1 MAREKCHF
9 AIFERSENIGIRRV
23 SKRGLQPHF
32 LRVFEARH
40 VVQTAAADNSYLCL
54 LHLRS

>member
-1 MAREKCHF
+1 MSRKKRHLAVF
-9 AIFERSENIGIRRV
+9 QRSNNEGIRRV
-23 SKRGLQPHF
+23 SKGGLQPHL
-32 LRVFEARH
+32 LRVFEAGH